1 MHTDVDSTK
10 GKCSYALSQQPRS
23 LTLYLLIY
31 GPPSTLAPPPQAN
44 LSQVMETVT
53 AALHAVLHAE
63 NAYLFIMD
71 TPRGELWMQS
81 KLHGREEFLSVR

>member
-1 MHTDVDSTK
+1 
-10 GKCSYALSQQPRS
+10 
-23 LTLYLLIY
+23 
-31 GPPSTLAPPPQAN
+31 
-44 LSQVMETVT
+44 METVT